1 MNGFRPRR
9 IARFS
14 ALTIMLCGCLYGA
27 PPLTTIQDVL
37 YKADGALFNGTAFI
51 EWKSFEAVD
60 SSPIMTQ
67 SLTVQIINGTL
78 RVQLVPTTNAAGS
91 AYYSVRYNSDGR
103 VQFEEIWHVPPST
116 TMLRLRDVR
125 VAESTGAETA
135 PGAVGTEVQ
144 MSDVVGLMA
153 ELAARP
159 TQSPQFTSSRAVRIN
174 TQGELESVSGDTANC
189 VRVDGTSAPCSTSP
203 AFIDGEAPAGT
214 VNGTNVAFTLTN
226 APDPAGSLAVFRN
239 GMLQKLTLDYTISG
253 AAITFASAATP
264 QAGDTLLASY
274 RLGGASSLAYLT
286 SLAQPAQ
293 VLCGGQGALTS
304 ATVATALGACTIPA
318 GTLQP
323 GDRIEIRADYAHVGA
338 GVGFSFEVKWGATT
352 LAARA
357 ASASERAAAIK
368 GEAAIYTGGAAWS
381 VQSWGSTLG
390 WLAGAGSAADAID
403 ADLTVGF
410 LGRMASQSTESVTL
424 QGYTVTRYPARLTL
438 AE

>member
-9 IARFS
+9 MARFA

-37 YKADGALFNGTAFI
+37 YKADGTRFNGTAFI

-67 SLTVQIINGTL
+67 SLTVQIINGNL
-78 RVQLVPTTNAAGS
+78 KVQLVPTTNAAGS

-116 TMLRLRDVR
+116 TVLRLRDVR
-125 VAESTGAETA
+125 VVESMGDETV
-135 PGAVGTEVQ
+135 PGALGTEVQ

-153 ELAARP
+153 ELASRP
-159 TQSPQFTSSRAVRIN
+159 TKSPQFTSSRAVRIN
-174 TQGELESVSGDTANC
+174 SLGEVESVSGDTANC

-203 AFIDGEAPAGT
+203 AFIDGEVPAGT
-214 VNGTNVAFTLTN
+214 VNGTNAAFTLSN
-226 APDPAGSLAVFRN
+226 APDPAGSLTIFRN
-239 GMLQKLTLDYTISG
+239 GILQKLTLDYTISG
-253 AAITFASAATP
+253 TAITFTSAATP
-264 QAGDTLLASY
+264 QIGDTLLASY
-274 RLGGASSLAYLT
+274 RVGGAAALGYLA

-293 VLCGGQGALTS
+293 VLCGGAGAQTS
-304 ATVATALGACTIPA
+304 ATVATALAACTIPA

-323 GDRIEIRADYAHVGA
+323 GDRIEIRADYAHIGT
-338 GVGFSFEVKWGATT
+338 GVGFSFEVKWGTTT
-352 LAARA
+352 LTSRA
-357 ASASERAAAIK
+357 ASASERVATAK
-368 GEAAIYTGGAAWS
+368 GEAAIYTGGAVWS
-381 VQSWGSTLG
+381 IQSWGSVLG

-410 LGRMASQSTESVTL
+410 LGRMASQTTESVTL
-424 QGYTVTRYPARLTL
+424 QGYTVTRYPARLAL